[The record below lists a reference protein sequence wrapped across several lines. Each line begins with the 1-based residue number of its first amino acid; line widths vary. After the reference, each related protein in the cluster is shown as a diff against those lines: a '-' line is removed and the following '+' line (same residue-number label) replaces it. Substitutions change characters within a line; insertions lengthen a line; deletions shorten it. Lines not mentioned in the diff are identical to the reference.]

1 MSSVALLDLTPGLV
15 SLANA
20 AAAGHLALL
29 NGSTEIGAAVR
40 ATHALQLDYLEWL
53 EQNNT

>member
-1 MSSVALLDLTPGLV
+1 MRD
-15 SLANA
+15 
-20 AAAGHLALL
+20 AAGHLALL

-53 EQNNT
+53 EQNDTVP